1 MKAFKFLTLSLAV
14 AALCLGYASCGDDDD
29 DENSPAEE
37 TTVSGGG
44 SGTASED
51 TTDEGSGISDEGNTD
66 EEAGTTDDETAD
78 EGNTYEE
85 SITGSINGHDYVDL
99 GLSVKWATCNVG
111 ADTLYDCGDY
121 FAWGETVTKSTYTSS
136 NSVTYG
142 KYMGMGDI
150 SGNATYDAARANWGG
165 SWRMP
170 TKDEVYELIN
180 NCTTEWTTLSG
191 VNGYKVT
198 GPNGNSIF
206 LPAAGWRNGTS
217 LDDTGEY
224 GLYWSSTPHES
235 NTSSAYN
242 LYFNVGDFVR
252 DWDNRDYGQSVRPVS
267 E

>member
-1 MKAFKFLTLSLAV
+1 MKAFKFLSLSLAL

-111 ADTLYDCGDY
+111 ADSPTDYGDY
-121 FAWGETVTKSTYTSS
+121 FAWGETTTKSQYTEG
-136 NSVTYG
+136 NSVTYAVS
-142 KYMGMGDI
+142 MGDI
-150 SGNATYDAARANWGG
+150 SGKATYDAARANWGG
-165 SWRMP
+165 TWRMP
-170 TKDEVYELIN
+170 TSDEVDELIN
-180 NCTTEWTTLSG
+180 NCTTEWTTING
-191 VNGYKVT
+191 INGYKVT

-206 LPAAGWRNGTS
+206 LPAAGERYGTWFS
-217 LDDTGEY
+217 LTGFAGY
-224 GLYWSSTPHES
+224 YWSSTPHES
-235 NTSSAYN
+235 NTRRAYY
-242 LYFNVGDFVR
+242 LSFSDEDFYGGWSLR
-252 DWDNRDYGQSVRPVS
+252 DKGWSVRPVS
-267 E
+267 D